1 MSPPTKPI
9 KNAPRKPRPPT
20 RDKRCCKPDG
30 RAKSKAPNMEAAM
43 AKKNSA
49 RGTTTQGLAK
59 KVPKALPS
67 SAKVVPSVP
76 NMVAIPATYRVA
88 RATAWARRTPPR
100 PPNTL
105 MVMGII
111 G

>member
-1 MSPPTKPI
+1 
-9 KNAPRKPRPPT
+9 
-20 RDKRCCKPDG
+20 
-30 RAKSKAPNMEAAM
+30 M
-43 AKKNSA
+43 AKKKSA
-49 RGTTTQGLAK
+49 SGTTTQGLAK
-59 KVPKALPS
+59 KVPNALPS

-76 NMVAIPATYRVA
+76 NMVAIPATYSVA
-88 RATAWARRTPPR
+88 RATAWARGTPPR